1 MMADATDTVPNSG
14 GPNSGG
20 PNSGGPHSGGANAG
34 GPTAAEAARGDVN
47 ARSFFRD
54 ADGHLWRDLKPIEL
68 ATALKQ
74 EGGQLWVDIDST
86 QRCQHALLEKVFSF
100 HPLSIEDTLSP
111 NGRVKL
117 EEFPAY
123 LFVTLRAVTFCET
136 TDDPYDLET
145 ANLYLFVGTNFLVT
159 VHAGKAPSVEAVVA
173 IVERNTDLLERGV
186 GRIAHMVMD
195 TAIDEYFPI
204 LDQVDGFV
212 DSLEERVFARFEQS
226 AMQDIFQVK
235 RLVLS
240 LRRYLMPQREI
251 FNALA
256 NRPTKFL
263 DPAVQ
268 VYFRDVYDHVL
279 RINDSLDT
287 YRELLS
293 STMDSYLTQVSN
305 RLGHITKGLSVV
317 ATISI
322 PFVVISGMYGMNFQ
336 DIPLSHHPHGFWIML
351 VLQVL
356 IGIGLLAVLR
366 WKELL

>member
-1 MMADATDTVPNSG
+1 MADATDTVP
-14 GPNSGG
+14 GP
-20 PNSGGPHSGGANAG
+20 G
-34 GPTAAEAARGDVN
+34 GPTPAGDAAAAARGDVN

-54 ADGHLWRDLKPIEL
+54 ADGHLWRDLKPGEL

-74 EGGQLWVDIDST
+74 EGGQLWVDVDST
-86 QRCQHALLEKVFSF
+86 QRCQHALLEKVFGF

-111 NGRVKL
+111 NGRVKI
-117 EEFPAY
+117 EEFPNY
-123 LFVTLRAVTFCET
+123 LFVTLRAVSFCET
-136 TDDPYDLET
+136 TDDPYDLDT
-145 ANLYLFVGTNFLVT
+145 ANLYLFVGSNFLVT
-159 VHAGKAPSVEAVVA
+159 AHSEKAPPVEAVMS
-173 IVERNTDLLERGV
+173 IVERNPDILERGV
-186 GRIAHMVMD
+186 GRISHMVMD
-195 TAIDEYFPI
+195 NAIDEYFPI

-212 DSLEERVFARFEQS
+212 DTLEERVFAQFDQS

-240 LRRYLMPQREI
+240 LRRYLAPQREV

-263 DPAVQ
+263 DASVQ

-351 VLQVL
+351 VLQVA
-356 IGIGLLAVLR
+356 IGVGLVALLK

>member
-1 MMADATDTVPNSG
+1 MADATDIVPSSG
-14 GPNSGG
+14 GPT
-20 PNSGGPHSGGANAG
+20 P
-34 GPTAAEAARGDVN
+34 AEAARGDVN

-54 ADGHLWRDLKPIEL
+54 ADAHLWRDLKPGEL

-86 QRCQHALLEKVFSF
+86 QRCQHALLEKVFGF

-117 EEFPAY
+117 EEFPGY

-159 VHAGKAPSVEAVVA
+159 VHSGRAPSVAAIVAV
-173 IVERNTDLLERGV
+173 VERNPDLLGRGV
-186 GRIAHMVMD
+186 GRISHMVMD

-204 LDQVDGFV
+204 LDQLDGFV
-212 DSLEERVFARFEQS
+212 DALEERVFARFDQA
-226 AMQDIFQVK
+226 AMHDIFQVK

-240 LRRYLMPQREI
+240 LRRFLMPQREI

-256 NRPTKFL
+256 NRPTQFL
-263 DPAVQ
+263 DPSVQ

-279 RINDSLDT
+279 RINDSLET

-305 RLGHITKGLSVV
+305 RLGHVTKGLSVV

-322 PFVVISGMYGMNFQ
+322 PFVVVSGMFGMNFAR
-336 DIPLSHHPHGFWIML
+336 IPLSGHPYGFWIML
-351 VLQVL
+351 VLQL
-356 IGIGLLAVLR
+356 AIGVALLAVLR
-366 WKELL
+366 WKKLL

>member
-1 MMADATDTVPNSG
+1 MADATDTVPSSG
-14 GPNSGG
+14 GPT
-20 PNSGGPHSGGANAG
+20 P
-34 GPTAAEAARGDVN
+34 AEAARGELN

-54 ADGHLWRDLKPIEL
+54 ADGHLWRDLKPAEL

-86 QRCQHALLEKVFSF
+86 QRCQHALLEKVFAF

-117 EEFPAY
+117 EEFPGY
-123 LFVTLRAVTFCET
+123 LFVTLRAVSFCET

-159 VHAGKAPSVEAVVA
+159 VHATKAPAVEAVVDV
-173 IVERNTDLLERGV
+173 VERNPDLLGRGV
-186 GRIAHMVMD
+186 GRISHMVMD

-212 DSLEERVFARFEQS
+212 DSLEERVFAQFDQA

-240 LRRYLMPQREI
+240 LRRYLAPQREI

-263 DPAVQ
+263 EPGVQ

-322 PFVVISGMYGMNFQ
+322 PFVVVSGMFGMNFSK
-336 DIPLSHHPHGFWIML
+336 IPLSSHPYGFWIML
-351 VLQVL
+351 VLQL
-356 IGIGLLAVLR
+356 AIGAALLGVLR
-366 WKELL
+366 WKKFL